1 AAERRGTNAVGGAR
15 RTDRGRVVGPGIG
28 VGTGGGR
35 IGAVGEGF
43 TVTGG
48 LEVGGVLG
56 RGLELRHVHRIG
68 VFGAGRHVGDLPLFA
83 RVADRDGVGAVAVRA
98 RTQCHAVVG
107 IGHGAGAQRHA
118 VGTVGRAEIAHSR
131 AVRAP

>member
-1 AAERRGTNAVGGAR
+1 ARARRAPLPAGRAADRVGERAVARRCRVLAAGYRAAAERRGTNAVGGAR

-48 LEVGGVLG
+48 LEIG
-56 RGLELRHVHRIG
+56 RDTSELQSRENHV
-68 VFGAGRHVGDLPLFA
+68 
-83 RVADRDGVGAVAVRA
+83 
-98 RTQCHAVVG
+98 
-107 IGHGAGAQRHA
+107 
-118 VGTVGRAEIAHSR
+118 
-131 AVRAP
+131 